1 MSETKKSITDTMTR
15 RSMLKWTGALA
26 VAVVVGAGSGGFVMS
41 RLASE
46 GPHKIR
52 AYFGSAAE
60 VPEEELVAA
69 FQKETGIT
77 VEYTMSGS
85 GTLLSAIELAKVGD
99 LFAPGSQD
107 YMQKAINDGIMVN
120 SSIKTLAYLV
130 PAIIVQKGNPKNI
143 TSLSDLAKPGLK
155 VGIGNPDS
163 VCVGLYAQDILTK
176 AGLWDSV
183 KPNIVTYASSCS
195 NVATLVVT
203 KAVDAVIGWHVFYNW
218 TPDKVDIIYLKPEQI
233 PKIAYVCIGITKY
246 ADDPTSAQKLI
257 DYLLSSEGKAV
268 FTKYGY
274 FSTLEE
280 AKKLAPNAVAEP
292 LVGVP

>member
-1 MSETKKSITDTMTR
+1 
-15 RSMLKWTGALA
+15 
-26 VAVVVGAGSGGFVMS
+26 
-41 RLASE
+41 
-46 GPHKIR
+46 
-52 AYFGSAAE
+52 
-60 VPEEELVAA
+60 
-69 FQKETGIT
+69 
-77 VEYTMSGS
+77 
-85 GTLLSAIELAKVGD
+85 
-99 LFAPGSQD
+99 
-107 YMQKAINDGIMVN
+107 
-120 SSIKTLAYLV
+120 
-130 PAIIVQKGNPKNI
+130 
-143 TSLSDLAKPGLK
+143 
-155 VGIGNPDS
+155 
-163 VCVGLYAQDILTK
+163 
-176 AGLWDSV
+176 
-183 KPNIVTYASSCS
+183 VTYASSCS
-195 NVATLVVT
+195 NVAALVVT

>member
-1 MSETKKSITDTMTR
+1 LELKKESIAEKKISR
-15 RSMLKWTGALA
+15 RSILIWGCALA
-26 VAVVVGAGSGGFVMS
+26 AAAVGGIMLD
-41 RLASE
+41 RLAVGE
-46 GPHKIR
+46 VPHKIR

-85 GTLLSAIELAKVGD
+85 GTLLSAIEMAKVGD

-120 SSIKTLAYLV
+120 GSIKILAYLV

-143 TSLSDLAKPGLK
+143 TSLSDLAKPGLR

-163 VCVGLYAQDILTK
+163 VCVGLYAQDILKK

-195 NVATLVVT
+195 NTAALVVT
-203 KAVDAVIGWHVFYNW
+203 KSVDAIVGWHVFYNW
-218 TPDKVDIIYLKPEQI
+218 TPDKVDIVYIKPEQI
-233 PKIAYVCIGITKY
+233 PKIAYIPIGITKY
-246 ADDPTSAQKLI
+246 ADDPSSAQKLI
-257 DYLLSSEGKAV
+257 DYLLSPEGKTV
-268 FTKYGY
+268 FSKYGY

-280 AKKLAPNAVAEP
+280 AKKLAPYATAEP
-292 LVGVP
+292 LAGGS